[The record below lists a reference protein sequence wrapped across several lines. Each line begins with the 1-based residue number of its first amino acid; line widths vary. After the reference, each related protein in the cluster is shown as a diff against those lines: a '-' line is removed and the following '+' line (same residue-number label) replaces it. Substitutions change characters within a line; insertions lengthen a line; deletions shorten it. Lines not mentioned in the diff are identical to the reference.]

1 MKQLIKFLR
10 EEFSISNEK
19 IINDFS
25 LYNELILK
33 WNSKINLISRKQN
46 SIEKNILDSVF
57 FLTKHSLKGDER
69 ILDAGTGGGFPGIPL
84 KIIYPDIKL
93 TLLDSTKKKI
103 IAVNDIIT
111 KMGLNNTD
119 AVWGRAEEKSKERE
133 FKGKYDVVIA
143 LAVSTLE
150 NIYKWC
156 NGFLKKEGYIIC
168 LKGGDILDELK
179 AFAKFRAKINIEIIE
194 YTFNNFQDVLPYKK
208 AVILKNKIQ

>member
-179 AFAKFRAKINIEIIE
+179 AAAKFRAKINIEIIE